1 MSEENLMT
9 VVNKFSEVP
18 TGEFVIHTG
27 LKRTLE
33 MRAKMANTRMAD
45 WAIGEAVAFGSLLI
59 EGTHVRLSGQDVERG
74 TFSHRHHVLHNQE
87 KDMDTLTPLNH
98 LSVNQ
103 AYYSVCNSSLS
114 EYAVLGFELGYS
126 LTNPN
131 SLVMWEA
138 QFGDFANTAQPIIDQ
153 FISSG
158 QAKWVRQTGLTLLL
172 PHGYEGM
179 GPEHSSA
186 RIERFL
192 QLVDEDPDKMP
203 EESENFAMQQLQE
216 INMIV
221 AAPTTP
227 ANMMHLLRRQTKLP
241 FRKPLIIMTPKA
253 LLRLP
258 ECKSTFEEMLP
269 GTKFTSVYPEA
280 GVASQN
286 PESVKKIVFCSGKVY
301 YDLIAERKKNALE
314 DQIAIARIEQ
324 VCCVIFLFEFKWLF
338 N

>member
-1 MSEENLMT
+1 MRFLKGFFRGTGPFPYPDTGVSEENLMT
-9 VVNKFSEVP
+9 VVNKFSEKP
-18 TGEFVIHTG
+18 EGNFVIHQG
-27 LKRTLE
+27 LKRTLDQ
-33 MRAKMANTRMAD
+33 RAKMIKNRVAD

-87 KDMDTLTPLNH
+87 KDMDTYIPLNN
-98 LSVNQ
+98 LTVNQ
-103 AYYSVCNSSLS
+103 AHYTVCNSSLS

-158 QAKWVRQTGLTLLL
+158 QAKWVRQTGVSLLL

-186 RIERFL
+186 RLERFL
-192 QLVDEDPDKMP
+192 QLVEEDPDKMP
-203 EESENFAMQQLQE
+203 EEIENSAMKQLQE

-221 AAPTTP
+221 AAFIYCFPKK
-227 ANMMHLLRRQTKLP
+227 LL
-241 FRKPLIIMTPKA
+241 
-253 LLRLP
+253 
-258 ECKSTFEEMLP
+258 
-269 GTKFTSVYPEA
+269 KFP
-280 GVASQN
+280 
-286 PESVKKIVFCSGKVY
+286 
-301 YDLIAERKKNALE
+301 
-314 DQIAIARIEQ
+314 
-324 VCCVIFLFEFKWLF
+324 
-338 N
+338 